1 MTSSTLIDT
10 ASTVTRE
17 VRPEVSRA
25 GGRLLAL
32 DGLRAYAVLGV
43 IWVHL
48 AGFFYAGL
56 EPKIVFQVLSFLG
69 IGVDLFFVISGFCM
83 FHMYVGRQSEFSLQQ
98 FWKFIKGRIARI
110 VPMYWLVVL
119 ATSLNFWLLFDF
131 FPWKETIVNA
141 FFLNTLPIDLQ
152 APWLIFHFWSL
163 STEWQFYLLLPP
175 FVWLCTRIGVMRAL
189 GFGVLI
195 SIGLSLVT
203 ALIAPQLHETLKP
216 QVLLRFVQFGAGI
229 FAAHC
234 YQARTSLAD
243 QAARQTSLADQA
255 TRQTSL
261 PFWLIGN
268 RAVLAGF
275 AIAFVGR
282 CMAYRGLPVADS
294 LKTILGALSYAVIGL
309 GFGLVVRSVV
319 QDPSALSRM
328 FAHAWLGYL
337 GKISYS
343 MYLWHWLICSTVAP
357 PMLAITGLNVR
368 GLLATFVL
376 VCLLTIAIS
385 HVSYHWV
392 EARYF
397 KKRG

>member
-1 MTSSTLIDT
+1 MIRTSLIET
-10 ASTVTRE
+10 TSTVAPEMTTE
-17 VRPEVSRA
+17 LSRPG

-48 AGFFYAGL
+48 ASFFYTDLA
-56 EPKIVFQVLSFLG
+56 PKIVFQALSFLG

-83 FHMYVGRQSEFSLQQ
+83 FHMYAGRQRQFSVPQ
-98 FWKFIKGRIARI
+98 FWQFIKSRIARI

-119 ATSLNFWLLFDF
+119 ATALNCWLLFDF

-175 FVWLCTRIGVMRAL
+175 FVWLCTRIGVLRAL
-189 GFGVLI
+189 GLSVVI
-195 SIGLSLVT
+195 SIMLSLVT
-203 ALIAPQLHETLKP
+203 AFSSPELHEVMKP
-216 QVLLRFVQFGAGI
+216 QVLLRFVQFAAGI
-229 FAAHC
+229 FVAHC
-234 YQARTSLAD
+234 YQMRL
-243 QAARQTSLADQA
+243 
-255 TRQTSL
+255 SL
-261 PFWLIGN
+261 PAWMIGN
-268 RAVLAGF
+268 RAVLLGF
-275 AIAFVGR
+275 ALAFIGR
-282 CMAYRGLPVADS
+282 CMAFRGLPVAES
-294 LKTILGALSYAVIGL
+294 LKTILDALSYAVIGL

-319 QDPSALSRM
+319 QNQSFFSRI
-328 FAHAWLGYL
+328 FAHPWLGYL

-343 MYLWHWLICSTVAP
+343 MYLWHWLICSTLAP
-357 PMLAITGLNVR
+357 PMRAITGLSIW
-368 GLLATFVL
+368 GLLVTFVL

-385 HVSYHWV
+385 HLSYHWV

-397 KKRG
+397 KKRI